1 MYVRLTIIGL
11 IVLNAPVLAE
21 EVPDLLGDWTF
32 MVKGYEPDARCG
44 AIVHEGILTIE
55 RKITPRAYRGKVRV
69 EESSEKCRG
78 TQAGS
83 SGATVRVK
91 DNVVSVEY
99 DEDGWPK
106 DRLLYEGD
114 SMEGSRGNGVVTF
127 WERVAE
133 DDAGQG
139 PTTQQLAELE
149 TFLEQVEPEL
159 NSSLSEQFLGNL
171 EKNLVKSGLTENEAA
186 QVAEQTMARMTSCML
201 EELRD
206 SVIAQEVSIDQVL
219 AQQNVS
225 VVFNPQAIDMKTNE
239 CVQDASWNAGV
250 RIR

>member
-1 MYVRLTIIGL
+1 MQD
-11 IVLNAPVLAE
+11 A
-21 EVPDLLGDWTF
+21 PDLLGEWSYAA
-32 MVKGYEPDARCG
+32 KGHEPDARCG
-44 AIVHEGILTIE
+44 AIVHKGVLTIE

-78 TQAGS
+78 TQTGS
-83 SGATVRVK
+83 SGATIRVK

-127 WERVAE
+127 WERVTE
-133 DDAGQG
+133 DAAGQG
-139 PTTQQLAELE
+139 PTTKQLAELE
-149 TFLEQVEPEL
+149 TFLEQVEPAL
-159 NSSLSEQFLGNL
+159 NSSLSEQFLANL
-171 EKNLVKSGLTENEAA
+171 EKNLVKSGLTEDEAA

-201 EELRD
+201 EELRE
-206 SVIAQEVSIDQVL
+206 SVVAQEVPIEQVL

-225 VVFNPQAIDMKTNE
+225 VVFNPQAIDIKTNE

-250 RIR
+250 RVR